1 MKRYSY
7 QSRTTVFS
15 KQNCQKYQQ
24 KNSDFILLAQQLIKQ
39 MSGERQPKT
48 VYNCQ
53 TALRALQRYLQEMHP
68 EFGGRLPLRRL
79 TPELIQGFQRYHL
92 GRGVSEN
99 TIREY
104 LRSLRSVV
112 NRLRKHGKLG
122 VYGAL
127 RHDIF
132 NLVYTSPLSVSNPSL
147 SEGDMRRL
155 YAAEVKPGSSEE
167 LARDCLVFSY
177 LAGGIPFADLARLKD
192 DNYNPQTNELAY
204 RRHKTGVTVRVQLTK
219 EALKIWQR
227 HAKTKDGLLQGTPGK
242 DKLLQGT
249 PGKDGL
255 LQSTPGKDGLLQG
268 TPGKDGLLQ
277 STPGKDRLLQGTPG
291 KDGLDSAAKSQG
303 GGRPESRYHFGWIES
318 ADPAQA
324 DKEYHNA
331 LARYNRSLAK
341 LTHRCGITT
350 AVTSYTLRHT
360 FASVARNEYNAGM
373 HLISVPLGHRSE
385 RTTAIYISR
394 IDSGQVYALQQK
406 MERGLL
412 R

>member
-227 HAKTKDGLLQGTPGK
+227 HAKTKDGLLQ
-242 DKLLQGT
+242 
-249 PGKDGL
+249 
-255 LQSTPGKDGLLQG
+255 
-268 TPGKDGLLQ
+268 

-360 FASVARNEYNAGM
+360 FASVARNQYNAGM
-373 HLISVPLGHRSE
+373 HVISVPLGHRSE
-385 RTTAIYISR
+385 RTTAIYVSR